1 MFTPIGEKTLEFITK
16 SLSLTDNTEQQYRI
30 FELLRRTTLLTCDQA
45 EKIILT
51 LRIQEEFKML
61 RVIIFVELY
70 EIIID
75 KENFTKI
82 KNKLN
87 DLKEL
92 DYFDVNIEKSKQTV
106 TIYEEHQNFK
116 VKDYDENPNIYIDKV
131 AKLKSLTATPSAE
144 GALNLRKNLI
154 PLDDFYKF
162 LNEADNDFDDSAKFC
177 EKLKEKFKTFYL
189 SSNNVMDILTNRNKK
204 PTQEFRRDVIEEVY
218 PYLIDPQNVERLINN
233 LVYSEM
239 EYKLRERILSLPN
252 FYFELKG
259 KEAERGACCGCSIF

>member
-1 MFTPIGEKTLEFITK
+1 MLTPIGEKTLEFITK

-30 FELLRRTTLLTCDQA
+30 LELLRRTSLLTCDQA
-45 EKIILT
+45 EKIIDSLQ
-51 LRIQEEFKML
+51 IQEEFKML

-70 EIIID
+70 EITID

-87 DLKEL
+87 NEKEL
-92 DYFDVNIEKSKQTV
+92 DYFNVNIGKSKQTV
-106 TIYEEHQNFK
+106 TIYEEYKNYK

-131 AKLKSLTATPSAE
+131 AKIKSLTATHGEEAASNP
-144 GALNLRKNLI
+144 RKSLI

-162 LNEADNDFDDSAKFC
+162 LNEASHDFDKSETFC
-177 EKLKEKFKTFYL
+177 LKLKETFKDYYI
-189 SSNNVMDILTNRNKK
+189 SSNNVMDIFTNKYKK
-204 PTQEFRRDVIEEVY
+204 PTQEFKRDVIEEVY

-239 EYKLRERILSLPN
+239 EYKLRERVLGLPN

-259 KEAERGACCGCSIF
+259 REAERGACCGCSVF